1 MTDSDGGLQT
11 DDDDS
16 PPPQGRTRNSMDETE
31 EQLAQLQLENV
42 ELQHLL
48 LHERKSSILNIHK
61 MNVLENELTA
71 YKNRLEAEK
80 YESEANKVLIH
91 QLEQHLDT
99 IPIIPNQIITD
110 IQNEPET
117 ITSTHNIQNPAS
129 PSPRPPPSDP
139 PPPVPPSKPSNK
151 EINTTSNDILL
162 NLENLDKKH
171 TSSARRSLRR
181 RRASLPSINIL
192 PSFKSLK

>member
-31 EQLAQLQLENV
+31 EQLAQL
-42 ELQHLL
+42 
-48 LHERKSSILNIHK
+48 
-61 MNVLENELTA
+61 
-71 YKNRLEAEK
+71 
-80 YESEANKVLIH
+80 
-91 QLEQHLDT
+91 
-99 IPIIPNQIITD
+99 
-110 IQNEPET
+110 
-117 ITSTHNIQNPAS
+117 QNPAS